1 MQSQRLINLDS
12 SVIRS
17 FPFWRE
23 DRIEFR
29 AEAFNLFN
37 HPVFAAPTSDISNT
51 SFGVVQPQNGPFGTG
66 LANSPRQLQLSGKII
81 F

>member
-1 MQSQRLINLDS
+1 LINLDT

-23 DRIEFR
+23 KRIEFR
-29 AEAFNLFN
+29 AEAFNIFN
-37 HPVFAAPTSDISNT
+37 HPVFAAPTGDISNT
-51 SFGVVQPQNGPFGTG
+51 NFGVVTPQNGPFSNG
-66 LANSPRQLQLSGKII
+66 LANSPRQLQMSGKII